1 MDLSEFEA
9 RCGACAGL
17 CCMAFDFDAGDRF
30 PIDKPAGTPCP
41 HLSGHA
47 CGIYGARARHG
58 FAGCRPF
65 DCRGAGQAV
74 TQALFDGRSWRDEP
88 ALTTPMAKALDDMFA
103 VQETRFM
110 LTTMEFAGL
119 PPARERE
126 RKALLA
132 ALDPGG
138 SWTAARL
145 AVARDAVAP
154 AQDWM
159 ARPLS
164 RAEGAPG
171 GVGGPR

>member
-1 MDLSEFEA
+1 
-9 RCGACAGL
+9 
-17 CCMAFDFDAGDRF
+17 
-30 PIDKPAGTPCP
+30 
-41 HLSGHA
+41 
-47 CGIYGARARHG
+47 
-58 FAGCRPF
+58 
-65 DCRGAGQAV
+65 
-74 TQALFDGRSWRDEP
+74 
-88 ALTTPMAKALDDMFA
+88 MAKALDDMFA

-159 ARPLS
+159 ARPPS
-164 RAEGAPG
+164 RAAGAPG